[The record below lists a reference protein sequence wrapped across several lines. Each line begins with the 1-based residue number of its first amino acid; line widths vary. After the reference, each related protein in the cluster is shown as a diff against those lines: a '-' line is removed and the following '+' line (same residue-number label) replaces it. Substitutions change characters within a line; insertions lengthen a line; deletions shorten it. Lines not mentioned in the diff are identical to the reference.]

1 MLRHLT
7 QTSFSRATNILNTE
21 SPHGAESWDH
31 SLYGKFSVEGGTWE
45 KVSLR
50 YNLSGSIGITLL
62 LVKIMTSLCQEID
75 PNRKPLSL
83 ENIKFFLSLINIALE
98 AGGPGL
104 GEIET
109 LVAIL
114 RGDVCRHLLNC
125 SQSEDLGV
133 FSLSLRVVFNLFASI
148 KNHMKVQLEVFLTSV
163 HLRILHPSTSNS
175 TSSTAPQNLFLA
187 REELAL
193 ESLLEF
199 CREPSLMYDIYTNY
213 DCDMQC
219 TNLFDSI
226 VSTLCCRASPSGL
239 AKPSQ
244 QQPNPRN
251 FSLPINILNRLAI
264 EGVLVILHTV
274 ATSCE
279 QMNQYKL
286 SVQSSTPTAVKQN
299 SDTLSDVDKWCL
311 EGVEEEDED
320 IHTNSQSK
328 LFSPLT
334 PNSANSEDDF
344 DLDLLVSA
352 RAKSAEILR
361 QRRLKKQRM
370 RLAAE
375 KFNEKPLGHEW
386 VRFAADLSLLPKI
399 QIGMEANSKGAG
411 AGLCEARHIAQFLK
425 TTPGLG
431 KTQVGEY
438 LSRGPVDKYP
448 FHAEVL
454 QEYVNTFDF
463 SPSTS
468 FVEALR
474 IFLGHFRL
482 PGEAQAIDRLMEA
495 FAARVFAFLGVGN
508 PFVSADAAFILAF
521 STIMLNTDL
530 HNKNMTTKMK
540 LEEFIRNNRGINGG
554 KDLPREFL
562 ENLYNEIKNRE
573 LMVDAAVTDLAGIP
587 QGRPL
592 YSDDASWMKVL
603 RKGLADQAP
612 ASFTPTVM
620 ARRGVSGDDLATKGN
635 HFEYIPFSAHERDM
649 FLVMAKNVLD
659 VILELWCCSD
669 DDILLS
675 RLLSGFCDYASI
687 CMFLDLKDHLDA
699 LLQLVAAF
707 SVDLIERSSQ
717 LQFDVK
723 SHLSAINF
731 DQLSKF
737 GPFMRSSLIS
747 ELEPSKVSSD
757 SPLPLGGG
765 DESQDKWLNLRLVR
779 GHSLLQ
785 FFFYEYGKCFSLL
798 TKGSHYC
805 FVRLLLWG
813 RSQHVLP
820 RELIE
825 LDDFTDSRGGP
836 LLPSVYCQQYKQKL
850 REELIFDDENAEEI
864 EGSLWASV
872 TGLFWQAPTERTV
885 KPVRR
890 TKTMQLS
897 PSSTQLLESC
907 FTGKK
912 FNELL
917 FLNTRSLSDVD
928 LISVIDCMLA
938 EVLGQRHLVAKTLV
952 QSNSFYSGRHQ
963 TKLLAFLFNN
973 SLDRTEQETFNTK
986 RPPSEISELDTVIV
1000 LEWVGRVVFLN
1011 RRRADCIWSLVHG
1024 MVPYFSYSL
1033 ISTRIPPI
1041 YFAIFC
1047 LWNRREFSFS
1057 RGKSCS
1063 CCYSSSHASYSSW

>member
-1 MLRHLT
+1 MKSEAESVLRHLT
-7 QTSFSRATNILNTE
+7 QTSFSRATNILNNQ
-21 SPHGAESWDH
+21 SPNENDLWDH
-31 SLYGKFSVEGGTWE
+31 SMYGKFSVESGTWE

-50 YNLSGSIGITLL
+50 YNLSGSIGISLL
-62 LVKIMTSLCQEID
+62 LVKIMTSLCHEID
-75 PNRKPLSL
+75 PNRKPLNL

-125 SQSEDLGV
+125 SQSDDLGV

-163 HLRILHPSTSNS
+163 HLRILHPSTSTTLAS
-175 TSSTAPQNLFLA
+175 SSSSASSTAPHNLLLA

-239 AKPSQ
+239 SKPPQLS
-244 QQPNPRN
+244 NSRN
-251 FSLPINILNRLAI
+251 SSLSINILNRLAI

-279 QMNQYKL
+279 KMSQYQL
-286 SVQSSTPTAVKQN
+286 SLQSSTPTAVKQN
-299 SDTLSDVDKWCL
+299 SGGLSDVDKWCL
-311 EGVEEEDED
+311 EGVEEDEEDD
-320 IHTNSQSK
+320 APANGHTKS
-328 LFSPLT
+328 FSSYT

-352 RAKSAEILR
+352 RAKSAEVLR

-399 QIGMEANSKGAG
+399 QIGMEATSKGAG

-425 TTPGLG
+425 STPGLG

-454 QEYVNTFDF
+454 REYVNTFDF

-495 FAARVFAFLGVGN
+495 FAARVFTFLGVGN

-540 LEEFIRNNRGINGG
+540 LDEFVRNNRGINGG

-562 ENLYNEIKNRE
+562 ENLYHEIKNRE
-573 LMVDAAVTDLAGIP
+573 LMVDAAVTDISGLP
-587 QGRPL
+587 QERPL
-592 YSDDASWMKVL
+592 YSDDASWMKLL

-620 ARRGVSGDDLATKGN
+620 ARRGVSGDDLAIRGN
-635 HFEYIPFSAHERDM
+635 NLEYIPFSVHEKDM
-649 FLVMAKNVLD
+649 FLVMAKHVLD
-659 VILELWCCSD
+659 VILEVWCCSD

-675 RLLSGFCDYASI
+675 RILSGFCDFASI
-687 CMFLDLKDHLDA
+687 CMSLDLKDHLDS
-699 LLQLVAAF
+699 LLQLAAAF
-707 SVDLIERSSQ
+707 SVDLVERGSQ
-717 LQFDVK
+717 LQFDMK
-723 SHLSAINF
+723 SPLIAINF
-731 DQLSKF
+731 DQLSEF
-737 GPFMRSSLIS
+737 GPFFRSPSLS
-747 ELEPSKVSSD
+747 ALEPNNSSD
-757 SPLPLGGG
+757 SPLTIGGG
-765 DESQDKWLNLRLVR
+765 DGGSDLQNKWLGLRLVR
-779 GHSLLQ
+779 GHALLQ

-798 TKGSHYC
+798 TKGSHYS

-813 RSQHVLP
+813 RGHHVLP
-820 RELIE
+820 RELVE

-836 LLPSVYCQQYKQKL
+836 LLPSIFCQKYKEKL
-850 REELIFDDENAEEI
+850 REEMLFETETGEETEASI
-864 EGSLWASV
+864 WASV
-872 TGLFWQAPTERTV
+872 TGLFWQAPPERTA
-885 KPVRR
+885 KAHSKR
-890 TKTMQLS
+890 KKIQLS
-897 PSSTQLLESC
+897 PSSMQLLEFC

-917 FLNTRSLSDVD
+917 FLNTRSLSDTD
-928 LISVIDCMLA
+928 LVSVIDCMLA
-938 EVLGQRHLVAKTLV
+938 EVLGHQFIVPKLLT

-963 TKLLAFLFNN
+963 AKLLSFLFND
-973 SLDRTEQETFNTK
+973 SSESPESKVQDDFMSK
-986 RPPSEISELDTVIV
+986 RPPSQISELDAVLV

-1011 RRRADCIWSLVHG
+1011 RRRADCVWALVHG
-1024 MVPYFSYSL
+1024 K
-1033 ISTRIPPI
+1033 T
-1041 YFAIFC
+1041 
-1047 LWNRREFSFS
+1047 NQ
-1057 RGKSCS
+1057 SCS
-1063 CCYSSSHASYSSW
+1063 